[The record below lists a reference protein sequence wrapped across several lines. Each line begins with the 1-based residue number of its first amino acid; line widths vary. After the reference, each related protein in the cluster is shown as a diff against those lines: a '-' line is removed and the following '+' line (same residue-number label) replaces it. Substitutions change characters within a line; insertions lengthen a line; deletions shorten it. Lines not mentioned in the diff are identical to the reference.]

1 MTPSEASSPPLK
13 RQTPSTSA
21 TSTSS
26 TSVISCP
33 DLKEKQ
39 STTRSI
45 ELARRLI
52 CELSTSAARTREG
65 YVCIAKDD
73 LLTITN
79 KRRLYD
85 VTGPLEAMGVIQTT
99 KLFIIWTG
107 PRLGSFSFVSS
118 SSRNSEFVGCNA
130 LFLSQY
136 GKRTD
141 IPIRETGRHTSELAR
156 VYTANEPVLLPR
168 YPKARSTKPGVAT
181 LKERLALLTKQ
192 CAELEEAVKIQEAM
206 FNDTQHRAIS
216 VSNISRGVNRIFANT
231 DPRLTNSD
239 QYSLP
244 YPTRYG
250 FMPYTIILSA
260 PDLKYEFLVSSSL
273 RYPELVPEF
282 VERRRLLVQFYS
294 TSEIM
299 LSGPERIASP
309 VTSSAVQ
316 RLPIRNFTGYPIRDS
331 SSSVPYDDSNT
342 FDRESDYSTQ
352 NVRMELSYYTDQF
365 SAGPNSYI
373 DTYSDF
379 DLFDGI

>member
-1 MTPSEASSPPLK
+1 MIPSEPSSPPLK
-13 RQTPSTSA
+13 RQAPPTSA
-21 TSTSS
+21 ASNSSSS
-26 TSVISCP
+26 TISCA
-33 DLKEKQ
+33 DMRERQ

-73 LLTITN
+73 LLSVTN

-107 PRLGSFSFVSS
+107 PRLGSFSFVNS

-136 GKRTD
+136 GKRAD
-141 IPIRETGRHTSELAR
+141 APLKEPVRHTSELAR
-156 VYTANEPVLLPR
+156 VYTANDPIILPR
-168 YPKARSTKPGVAT
+168 YPKTKSSKPNIAA
-181 LKERLALLTKQ
+181 LKEKLVLLTKKH
-192 CAELEEAVKIQEAM
+192 AELEEAVKIQEAI

-216 VSNISRGVNRIFANT
+216 ISNINRGVDKIFTDN

-250 FMPYTIILSA
+250 ATPYTIILSA
-260 PDLKYEFLVSSSL
+260 PDLRYEFLVSSSL
-273 RYPELVPEF
+273 RHPELIPEF
-282 VERRRLLVQFYS
+282 VEKRRLLIQFYS
-294 TSEIM
+294 SSEIT

-309 VTSSAVQ
+309 IVSSTTQKA
-316 RLPIRNFTGYPIRDS
+316 PIRNLTGCPVRDS
-331 SSSVPYDDSNT
+331 ISSIAYDDSNT
-342 FDRESDYSTQ
+342 FERESEYSTQ

-365 SAGPNSYI
+365 SMGPNSYI